1 MDRTRV
7 RRLRAL
13 AWPPVLSAV
22 SRVCRV
28 LPWGVLQWLGR
39 RLGGLIWSFG
49 GRDRTRATDHLAL
62 AFADSN
68 PRWRRATASEAFRCQ
83 VTNLFEVFHLAGKK
97 PEAIDPH
104 VEVVGW
110 EHLEGARESGRP
122 VILVTGHC
130 GNWEL
135 LGAIFGRRGVPLA
148 AVVRG
153 MPERALEPLVQRL
166 RTAFGTQTIN
176 RGEPGAARD
185 LLGALRG
192 GTPLLM
198 LIDQD
203 IRTEGVWVPFFG
215 RLAHTPVGAARL
227 AIKRDALTMTAFME
241 RLEDGRH
248 RAILS
253 PPLELPASP
262 LEATAVLTR
271 EIEEQVRRCPTQWVW
286 WHRRWRTAPP
296 LDGDERVLRT
306 LDA

>member
-13 AWPPVLSAV
+13 VALPFIRATSVL
-22 SRVCRV
+22 CRF
-28 LPWGVLQWLGR
+28 LPWSFLQWLGQR
-39 RLGGLIWSFG
+39 VGGLAYSLS
-49 GRDRTRATDHLAL
+49 GRDRTRSNDHLAL
-62 AFADSN
+62 AYPPSN
-68 PRWRRATASEAFRCQ
+68 PRWRRATVREAFRCQ
-83 VTNLFEVFHLAGKK
+83 VTNLLEVFHLAGKK

-110 EHLEGARESGRP
+110 EHLERARESGRP

-153 MPERALEPLVQRL
+153 MSEKALEPLVERL
-166 RTAFGTQTIN
+166 RTAFGSQTIN

-185 LLGALRG
+185 LLAALRG

-203 IRTEGVWVPFFG
+203 IRTDGVWVPFFG

-227 AIKRDALTMTAFME
+227 AIKRNALTLTAFME

-253 PPLELPASP
+253 PPLELPPSP
-262 LEATAVLTR
+262 LEATALLTR
-271 EIEEQVRRCPTQWVW
+271 EIENQVRRCPTQWVW

-296 LDGDERVLRT
+296 LDDDERVLRA